1 MARLIVKVKDY
12 RVVKTE
18 NKMNQYTVKQRYF
31 SMVDCGWH
39 ERTVVK
45 YSDLKSC
52 MYYLAEA
59 VTD

>member
-1 MARLIVKVKDY
+1 MERLVVKVKDY

-18 NKMNQYTVKQRYF
+18 NKMNPYTVKQRYF
-31 SMVDCGWH
+31 SIVDYGWH

-45 YSDLKSC
+45 FADLKSC
-52 MYYLAEA
+52 MYYLAEV

>member
-1 MARLIVKVKDY
+1 MERLVVKVKDY

-31 SMVDCGWH
+31 SLVDCGWH
-39 ERTVVK
+39 ERTVAK
-45 YSDLKSC
+45 YADLKSC

>member
-1 MARLIVKVKDY
+1 MTRLVVKVMDY

-18 NKMNQYTVKQRYF
+18 NKMNPYTVKQRYF
-31 SMVDCGWH
+31 SIADCGWH

-45 YSDLKSC
+45 FADLKSC
-52 MYYLAEA
+52 MYYLAEV

>member
-1 MARLIVKVKDY
+1 MERFVVKVKDY

-31 SMVDCGWH
+31 SIVDCGWH

-45 YSDLKSC
+45 FADLKSC
-52 MYYLAEA
+52 MYYLAEV

>member
-1 MARLIVKVKDY
+1 MARLVVKVKDF
-12 RVVKTE
+12 RVVKTDS
-18 NKMNQYTVKQRYF
+18 KMNPYTVKQRYF

>member
-12 RVVKTE
+12 RVVKTDS
-18 NKMNQYTVKQRYF
+18 KMNPYTVKQRYF

-39 ERTVVK
+39 ERTVAK
-45 YSDLKSC
+45 YADLKSC